1 MTEKDELKTGIL
13 KDLFHKWSGNVA
25 EKVAPLP
32 PSGSYRK
39 YFRITGGSH
48 TAIGAMNPDT
58 RENNAFIAISK
69 HFREAGIRVPEIYF
83 YRPEDQVYLL
93 EDLGD
98 KTLIDFLTRD
108 HQREFTQD
116 VIRVYKQALSD
127 LVRIQFLGIK
137 GLDTS
142 VCYPRAEFDEQS
154 VLWDLNYFKHY
165 FLKFAK
171 VKFDE
176 QFLEDD
182 FRKFARFLAQVPR
195 DYFLYRDFQSRN
207 IMLHNDALYYIDY
220 QGGRRGALQYD
231 VASLLFESKTFLP
244 FEAREEL
251 LTYYVG
257 ELEREFRVPAE
268 EFLKYYP
275 GFLLI
280 RLLQAMG
287 AYGFRG
293 LHENKPLFLESI
305 PGALKN
311 LEYILG
317 HYSMGIDLPEL
328 TSALKLLG
336 SDPFLTSIG
345 SRHETFTLRIK
356 SFSFK
361 SGIPFDESLNGGGF
375 VFDCRSLPNPGRFDE
390 YKEMTG
396 RDAPVI
402 AFLEDKPE
410 VNEYLNHVFALADN
424 AIHDYRARGHANM
437 MISFGCTGGRHRSVY
452 CAEQLYA
459 HVRNTLGVE
468 AVCTHI
474 NLLDNA

>member
-1 MTEKDELKTGIL
+1 MIEKDSKLYGAFKELFRG
-13 KDLFHKWSGNVA
+13 WSGMEA
-25 EKVAPLP
+25 EKISPLP
-32 PSGSYRK
+32 PSGSYRR
-39 YFRITGGSH
+39 YFRITAGSIS
-48 TAIGAMNPDT
+48 AIGATNPDA

-69 HFREAGIRVPEIYF
+69 HFGQAGITAPEIYD
-83 YRPEDQVYLL
+83 YREKEEIYLL

-98 KTLIDFLTRD
+98 KTLIDYLTKD
-108 HQREFTQD
+108 HQRVFDGE
-116 VIRVYKQALSD
+116 VIQTYKQALSD
-127 LVRIQFLGIK
+127 LILIQVEGIK
-137 GLDTS
+137 GLNTS

-154 VLWDLNYFKHY
+154 ILWDLNYFKHY

-171 VKFDE
+171 VRFDE

-182 FRKFARFLAQVPR
+182 FRKFARFLLEAPR

-207 IMLHNDALYYIDY
+207 IMLHKNKLYYIDY

-244 FEAREEL
+244 FELREEL
-251 LTYYVG
+251 LMGYVD
-257 ELEREFRVPAE
+257 ELERKYGYNPEK
-268 EFLKYYP
+268 FLLYYP

-317 HYSMGIDLPEL
+317 HYKLGLELPEL

-336 SDPFLTSIG
+336 ADTFLASIG
-345 SRHETFTLRIK
+345 STHDTFTLRIK

-361 SGIPFDESLNGGGF
+361 SGMPFDETLNGGGF
-375 VFDCRSLPNPGRFDE
+375 VFDCRSLPNPGRYEE

-396 RDAPVI
+396 FDSAVI
-402 AFLEDKPE
+402 SFFREKPE
-410 VNEYLNHVFALADN
+410 VDEFLKHVFALADT
-424 AIHDYRARGHANM
+424 AIHDQRARGHSNM

-452 CAEQLYA
+452 CAEQLFA
-459 HVRNTLGVE
+459 HIKSTLGVK
-468 AVCTHI
+468 VSCDH
-474 NLLDNA
+474 LGLS